1 MLSKHN
7 VELVSYLDLFQT
19 DFDIIVLSE
28 IGKEG
33 FRYLQSTF
41 PDYSY
46 TYDIP
51 EKNKYG
57 GVAIMVKKSLGDI
70 IERNDLKVS
79 KDCDCDEFKFE
90 NVWIQLTKAET
101 TIIIGGIYRHPKGNI
116 THFNGS
122 LTHSLE
128 NIKET
133 ETCILVG
140 DININ
145 LINLDNQKT
154 YDYLTSLLSQN
165 FIPGITLPTR
175 IKDDSMTLID
185 HIFVR
190 LPHKRS
196 DRKLLSGNLF
206 SDITDHLA
214 IFVCIE
220 VSAKNNVN
228 KRAKTRI
235 YNDNNY
241 KSFFKKLAEVDWETE
256 LEILQTVDAKYDYF
270 LSTFNHCF
278 ATSFP
283 EVQVSRKRAKD
294 KKWITTG
301 LKESIKHKN
310 RLYMKYLK
318 KPTDENKLA
327 YARYKNKVTDCL
339 RIAEMNYY
347 EKIFSD
353 RANSANIMW
362 KHLGS
367 ILNPHKHK
375 KTFKI
380 PYLIKEGIT
389 ISNDHEIAN
398 TMNRHFCNIGPELAS
413 RLPSKIDGFKKF
425 LSNKIDETIFLSPTS
440 EQEISKEISKLKPNK
455 SSGPDGI
462 SPRLIR
468 DCAPCIIKPLTIIFN
483 NSLETAKY
491 PSALKMAKVLA
502 LYKKNEM
509 YLPDNYRP
517 ISLLSCFDKL
527 FEKIIYHR
535 LISFIEKHKI
545 LYINQYGFR
554 KKHSTILALINLTD
568 KIRNAI
574 DKGNYAVGIYIDL
587 KKAFDTV
594 DHYILLRKLEHY
606 GIRGKA
612 NDLIQNYLSDRYQ
625 YTTVNNC
632 SSSFNRIKTGVP
644 KVRYWGLSCFY
655 FI

>member
-1 MLSKHN
+1 
-7 VELVSYLDLFQT
+7 
-19 DFDIIVLSE
+19 
-28 IGKEG
+28 
-33 FRYLQSTF
+33 
-41 PDYSY
+41 
-46 TYDIP
+46 
-51 EKNKYG
+51 
-57 GVAIMVKKSLGDI
+57 MVKKSLGDI

-79 KDCDCDEFKFE
+79 KDCDCDECKFE

-101 TIIIGGIYRHPKGNI
+101 TIIIGGIYRHPTGNI

-175 IKDDSMTLID
+175 IKDDSITLID

-214 IFVCIE
+214 NFVCIE

-228 KRAKTRI
+228 KKAKTRI

-301 LKESIKHKN
+301 LKVSIKHKN

-318 KPTDENKLA
+318 
-327 YARYKNKVTDCL
+327 
-339 RIAEMNYY
+339 
-347 EKIFSD
+347 
-353 RANSANIMW
+353 
-362 KHLGS
+362 
-367 ILNPHKHK
+367 
-375 KTFKI
+375 
-380 PYLIKEGIT
+380 
-389 ISNDHEIAN
+389 
-398 TMNRHFCNIGPELAS
+398 S
-413 RLPSKIDGFKKF
+413 RLMKI
-425 LSNKIDETIFLSPTS
+425 N
-440 EQEISKEISKLKPNK
+440 
-455 SSGPDGI
+455 
-462 SPRLIR
+462 
-468 DCAPCIIKPLTIIFN
+468 
-483 NSLETAKY
+483 
-491 PSALKMAKVLA
+491 
-502 LYKKNEM
+502 
-509 YLPDNYRP
+509 
-517 ISLLSCFDKL
+517 
-527 FEKIIYHR
+527 
-535 LISFIEKHKI
+535 
-545 LYINQYGFR
+545 
-554 KKHSTILALINLTD
+554 
-568 KIRNAI
+568 
-574 DKGNYAVGIYIDL
+574 
-587 KKAFDTV
+587 
-594 DHYILLRKLEHY
+594 
-606 GIRGKA
+606 
-612 NDLIQNYLSDRYQ
+612 
-625 YTTVNNC
+625 
-632 SSSFNRIKTGVP
+632 
-644 KVRYWGLSCFY
+644 
-655 FI
+655 